1 MFELTAWQFLVAFF
15 MSLGAVFIFI
25 WAVLSGLFNDI
36 EAIKYQVLEV
46 ESDERASDDSG

>member
-15 MSLGAVFIFI
+15 MSLGAVCIFI

-46 ESDERASDDSG
+46 ENDERASDDSG